1 MGAKH
6 FGARVARLEDPALLT
21 GRARFV
27 DDIKLAGTLEA
38 CFVRS
43 PHPHAR
49 IRAID
54 TTAARAMPGVHA
66 VLTADDLPPRM
77 ANWANP
83 HAGAQSGDQNAR
95 ALSLRWRV
103 TRCATSVRPSRW

>member
-21 GRARFV
+21 GRGRYV
-27 DDIKLAGTLEA
+27 DDMMLPGTLHA

-43 PHPHAR
+43 PHAHAR
-49 IRAID
+49 IKSID
-54 TTAARAMPGVHA
+54 AAAARAMPGVHA

-77 ANWANP
+77 ATSQIPMLVPNP
-83 HAGAQSGDQNAR
+83 SIKTPRTQPC
-95 ALSLRWRV
+95 WRV
-103 TRCATSVRPSRW
+103 TKSAMSARPSRW